1 MISNVAVIVFDEVSP
16 FELGVACEAWAIDR
30 SADGLPVMDFA
41 VCSPDGGPV
50 RTIAGFDVAVHHGLD
65 RVAEADLVVLPAMS
79 RDIPVPAEVI
89 HALRAAHDRGARL
102 LSICSGAFV
111 LGAAGL
117 LDGRRCTTHWM
128 HTAELA
134 ERFPAAQVVPE
145 VLYVEDGTILTSAG
159 TAAGLDACLHLWR
172 QEFGSAAANTVARR
186 MVVPPQRQGGQAQFI
201 KDPVPEHRAETLDP
215 LLTWIVGHL
224 DEPLDVD
231 ALARRAA
238 MSPRTF
244 ARRFRDETGTTPHAW
259 ITARRLH
266 RAEQLLEETDLPV
279 ERIATDVGFGN
290 AATLRHHFTRIRRLS
305 PQQYRRRFATT
316 S

>member
-1 MISNVAVIVFDEVSP
+1 MISNVAVIVFHEVSP

-30 SADGLPVMDFA
+30 SRDGLPVMDFA
-41 VCSPDGGPV
+41 VCSPDGRPV
-50 RTIAGFDVAVHHGLD
+50 RTIAGFDVAVRHGLD
-65 RVAEADLVVLPAMS
+65 RVAAADLVVLPAIS
-79 RDIPVPAEVI
+79 RDRDVPAEVVQ
-89 HALRAAHDRGARL
+89 ALHAAHERGARI

-172 QEFGSAAANTVARR
+172 QEFGSAAANAVARR

-201 KDPVPEHRAETLDP
+201 KEPVPEHRAETLDP
-215 LLTWIVGHL
+215 LLSWIVGHL

-279 ERIATDVGFGN
+279 ERIAADVGFGN
-290 AATLRHHFTRIRRLS
+290 AATLRHHFARVRRLS

-316 S
+316 V